1 MKKTIMALVML
12 GFAAWA
18 HAEPGFVQTLPA
30 DDFGAAGLKKLTPEE
45 LARLEVLVE
54 RYKKG
59 IVAEVREQAAASRQE
74 LEQKTVVAEAK
85 ARDAEEKAR
94 DAEQKARLAEA
105 KAQEVAARPPTP
117 PAAPAV
123 TPPAGKKPGWFS
135 ALITLNRASEKPEKA
150 EPLLSRLIGEFT
162 GWSGNTIFSLEDG
175 TRWAQQN
182 KVDRYEYTPALH
194 SPAVKITPASMGGFW
209 LEVTGV
215 NRRIRV
221 LPYALPGQE

>member
-12 GFAAWA
+12 AFAGWA
-18 HAEPGFVQTLPA
+18 HAESGFVQTLPA

-45 LARLEVLVE
+45 LARLEILVE

-74 LEQKTVVAEAK
+74 LEQKTAVAEANV
-85 ARDAEEKAR
+85 RDAEKKVRE
-94 DAEQKARLAEA
+94 AEQKARVAEA
-105 KAQEVAARPPTP
+105 KIQEVAARPPILP
-117 PAAPAV
+117 VVPSV

-135 ALITLNRASEKPEKA
+135 ALITLSRASEKPEKE
-150 EPLLSRLIGEFT
+150 EPLQSKLVGEFA
-162 GWSGNTIFSLEDG
+162 GWNGTTIFSLDDG

-209 LEVTGV
+209 LEVAGV

-221 LPYALPGQE
+221 IPYALPGQE